1 MSMYSANTV
10 KIIIFILLIAISL
23 NFLIQGNI
31 TLKKNNYKNEKN
43 LLILKYNNKN
53 YDNNLEKIN
62 KDIIFNKIIKSEK
75 KELEE
80 ILIKKIIIVKKND
93 TFSGIISP
101 FLNNKLKNLVIKNL
115 SKEFNLNNLN
125 INQKI
130 FLYENNKKILKKIV
144 LPINFSNNI
153 IVNIDND
160 KVNIVNEKI
169 EIIKDIFSIKFVIN
183 TSLYKDG
190 INAGVPV
197 SVLID
202 LIKLYSFDIDF
213 QRDIK
218 KNNKLEVSY
227 ETLYNPVR
235 NETAYGNI
243 KYVNLEI
250 QNKNLEYFIFKTD
263 EGFYDYFNRK
273 GKNVKKALLKTP
285 LDGARLSSGFGMRKH
300 PISGFNKIHK
310 GVDFAAPTGTPIYA
324 GGNGVIEY
332 IGNNGGYGK
341 YIRIRHNNE
350 YKTAYAHLSKY
361 NKNIYKGKRVS
372 QGDIIGYVGSTG
384 NSTGPHLHYEIIFQ
398 NKQVNPMNI
407 KLPSGKILEGNEL
420 KRFDKEYKEIY
431 AKHLFSLYE

>member
-10 KIIIFILLIAISL
+10 KIIIFTLLIAISL

-43 LLILKYNNKN
+43 LLILKNDDKN
-53 YDNNLEKIN
+53 YDNNLEKISE
-62 KDIIFNKIIKSEK
+62 DIIFNKIIKSEK

-361 NKNIYKGKRVS
+361 KKNIYKGKRVS

-420 KRFDKEYKEIY
+420 KRFNKEYKEIY

>member
-1 MSMYSANTV
+1 MSIYSANTV

-31 TLKKNNYKNEKN
+31 TLIKSNYKNEKN
-43 LLILKYNNKN
+43 LLILNYDDKN
-53 YDNNLEKIN
+53 YDNNIEKIN

-80 ILIKKIIIVKKND
+80 ILLKKIIIVKKND

-213 QRDIK
+213 QRDIQ

-361 NKNIYKGKRVS
+361 NKNIYKGKRVI
-372 QGDIIGYVGSTG
+372 QGDIIGYVGNTG

>member
-10 KIIIFILLIAISL
+10 KIIIFTLLIAISL

-43 LLILKYNNKN
+43 LLILKNDDKN

>member
-10 KIIIFILLIAISL
+10 KIIIFTLLIAISL

-31 TLKKNNYKNEKN
+31 TLKKSNYKNEKN

-361 NKNIYKGKRVS
+361 KKNIYKGKRVS

>member
-10 KIIIFILLIAISL
+10 KIIIFTLLIAISL

-31 TLKKNNYKNEKN
+31 TLKKSNYKNEKN
-43 LLILKYNNKN
+43 LLILKNDDKN
-53 YDNNLEKIN
+53 YDNNLEKISE
-62 KDIIFNKIIKSEK
+62 DIIFNKIIKSEK

-361 NKNIYKGKRVS
+361 KKNIYKGKRVS

>member
-10 KIIIFILLIAISL
+10 KIIIFTLLIAISL

-43 LLILKYNNKN
+43 LLILKNDDKN
-53 YDNNLEKIN
+53 YDNNLEKISE
-62 KDIIFNKIIKSEK
+62 DIIFNKIIKSEK

-361 NKNIYKGKRVS
+361 KKNIYKGKRVS

>member
-1 MSMYSANTV
+1 MYSANTV
-10 KIIIFILLIAISL
+10 KIIIFTLLIAISL

-31 TLKKNNYKNEKN
+31 TLKKSNYKNEKN
-43 LLILKYNNKN
+43 LLILKNDDKN
-53 YDNNLEKIN
+53 YDNNLEKISE
-62 KDIIFNKIIKSEK
+62 DIIFNKIIKSEK

-361 NKNIYKGKRVS
+361 KKNIYKGKRVS